1 MATRLYL
8 GNLGFDVTSTDLEH
22 LLSPHGNVVSAQVIT
37 DRDTGRSKGFGFAE
51 MSDSNAA
58 QAAIQALNGTDFRG
72 RGLTVNEAR
81 PREERGFGG
90 PSGGQGGGSRGG
102 YRRF

>member
-8 GNLGFDVTSTDLEH
+8 GNLGFDVTSTDLEQ
-22 LLSPHGNVVSAQVIT
+22 LLSPHGAVLSAQVIT

-51 MSDSNAA
+51 MADANAA
-58 QAAIQALNGTDFRG
+58 DAAIRALNGTDYRG

-81 PREERGFGG
+81 PREERSFGG
-90 PSGGQGGGSRGG
+90 NNSRGG
-102 YRRF
+102 GGGGGRRY